1 MSDLA
6 RVLLYSAAW
15 ATFGVV
21 SGWLVTRIPARRLAA
36 DRGLLRLWG
45 FEQRGRVY
53 ERWTGVR
60 RWKGWLPD
68 AGSWFGGPPK
78 ARLASLDH
86 AALVSY
92 ARETRR
98 AEIVHWANAG
108 FGPTFF
114 LWQSWEIGLVMT
126 VFGLVVHLPF
136 VVVQR
141 YNRARVIHVLERS
154 RRRVSSAAQ
163 VAGTAPSEVP
173 TALPTAARPRRR
185 RRGLAVGGLLLAG
198 TGGFLAGGWLSQEKG
213 RPGTV
218 DEAAAQFERGNRA
231 GGGPG
236 VPAEGVYRYTG
247 SGTERL
253 SVPPVRQDQGPEMPA
268 TVTHLD
274 GGCWRFR
281 IDYST
286 NHWQHWDYCATDKG
300 LVERGGGSFQ
310 RLNLVAISVD
320 VTTATECTDA
330 VAIDL
335 SGAEGQALEQ
345 ACTVSDEKAVTGAST
360 GRNVFLG
367 REDAEVGGATVP
379 VLHYR
384 RERDLSGRQRGTEEV
399 EVWFDAET
407 FLPVRV
413 ERRIAI
419 ETDTPL
425 GALAYEEQ
433 GDFQLQSIEP
443 VG

>member
-1 MSDLA
+1 MSDLV
-6 RVLLYSAAW
+6 RFLLYSAAW

-21 SGWLVTRIPARRLAA
+21 SGWVVTRIPARRLSA
-36 DRGLLRLWG
+36 DRGLLRLRA

-78 ARLASLDH
+78 ARLAALDRP
-86 AALVSY
+86 ALISY

-98 AEIVHWANAG
+98 AEIVHWANVA

-114 LWQSWEIGLVMT
+114 LWQGWEIGLVMT

-141 YNRARVIHVLERS
+141 YNRARVTHVLGRS
-154 RRRVSSAAQ
+154 HHRVDAPAE
-163 VAGTAPSEVP
+163 VADAPPSEVRP
-173 TALPTAARPRRR
+173 GARPRRR
-185 RRGLAVGGLLLAG
+185 RRRLALGGLLLAG
-198 TGGFLAGGWLSQEKG
+198 TGAFLAGGWLSQEKA
-213 RPGTV
+213 RPVTV
-218 DEAAAQFERGNRA
+218 DEAAAQFERDNRA

-253 SVPPVRQDQGPEMPA
+253 SVPPVAQDQGPEMPA

-274 GGCWRFR
+274 GDCWRFR

-286 NHWQHWDYCATDKG
+286 NHWQSWDYCATDQG

-320 VTTATECTDA
+320 VTTATECTEA
-330 VAIDL
+330 VAVDL
-335 SGAEGQALEQ
+335 SITESQALRQ
-345 ACTVSDEKAVTGAST
+345 SCTVSDDKAVTGAST
-360 GRNVFLG
+360 GRNVFVG
-367 REDAEVGGATVP
+367 PEDAEVGGATVP

-399 EVWFDAET
+399 EAWFDAET

-433 GDFQLQSIEP
+433 GDFHLQSIEP